1 MAARMP
7 SVGAQIRGSE
17 RCQERRRRLL
27 EPIAEE
33 PTGTTDETTP
43 SDDSNDGQNND
54 DIDPFICTPCE
65 DSEPARRAADIYQ
78 PTAAEYEAHRHDHY
92 PYRNWCPFCVKARAT
107 GQRHGHACPH
117 RRIPVIG
124 IDYCFL
130 TSDGRV
136 LRKDELAGLDEATRQ
151 SLAKILLIREHSPN
165 GQTGCIFAHV
175 VPQKGVDED
184 MFSVTKV
191 SEDVKWMGHTHIIL
205 KGDNEPALKKLIAES
220 LKTLRVTMDQAT
232 DEKSVEYD
240 PQSNGGTEIGVR
252 NFKDQFRT
260 LKLCL
265 EDRLGKAIPVDH
277 PATAWLVEH
286 ANSVLNTRSRG
297 TDGLSPWARVR
308 GRPMSL
314 KTYCFGEKVMYKLAT
329 SGPDAEDRGNVSAR
343 FDDGLFLGYN
353 KDSYEYVVGT
363 ATGIAFT
370 RSLQR
375 VPPDSRW
382 SPDLVAGIRATP
394 WSLHQRPETEATL
407 PEGNTTTIDPVGD
420 RPPPMPRNFKIS
432 TKKLRDVWGFTM
444 GCPQCDWTREH
455 GERRDGIGH
464 SKACRERIMEVLG
477 RTEAG
482 RKQLEATEERVD
494 RALAERVRFDDE
506 ANSTNHAAGRVRS
519 GERWRAPPDEGC
531 RA

>member
-1 MAARMP
+1 MRQRRHSHLYSIAVPRAERSCADRRRSGDLKVSQEAWRTLQREDESQAAKDHGQRQWQPGFYPAGRKVRDGHSLPVKTPVRPNQSVSGLRVGQGPAEVLVSDRGGQDTQGPTAARMP

-33 PTGTTDETTP
+33 PTGTTEETTP
-43 SDDSNDGQNND
+43 SDNSNDGQNDSN
-54 DIDPFICTPCE
+54 IDPFICTPCD
-65 DSEPARRAADIYQ
+65 DSEPARRTADVYQ
-78 PTAAEYEAHRHDHY
+78 PTAAEYEAHRHDHH

-136 LRKDELAGLDEATRQ
+136 LRNDELAGLDEATRQ

-220 LKTLRVTMDQAT
+220 LKTLRVSMEQAT
-232 DEKSVEYD
+232 DEKSIAYD

-252 NFKDQFRT
+252 HFKDQFRT

-265 EDRLGKAIPVDH
+265 EDRLGKALQVDH
-277 PATAWLVEH
+277 PATAWLV
-286 ANSVLNTRSRG
+286 
-297 TDGLSPWARVR
+297 
-308 GRPMSL
+308 
-314 KTYCFGEKVMYKLAT
+314 
-329 SGPDAEDRGNVSAR
+329 
-343 FDDGLFLGYN
+343 
-353 KDSYEYVVGT
+353 
-363 ATGIAFT
+363 
-370 RSLQR
+370 
-375 VPPDSRW
+375 
-382 SPDLVAGIRATP
+382 
-394 WSLHQRPETEATL
+394 
-407 PEGNTTTIDPVGD
+407 
-420 RPPPMPRNFKIS
+420 
-432 TKKLRDVWGFTM
+432 
-444 GCPQCDWTREH
+444 
-455 GERRDGIGH
+455 
-464 SKACRERIMEVLG
+464 
-477 RTEAG
+477 
-482 RKQLEATEERVD
+482 
-494 RALAERVRFDDE
+494 
-506 ANSTNHAAGRVRS
+506 
-519 GERWRAPPDEGC
+519 
-531 RA
+531 